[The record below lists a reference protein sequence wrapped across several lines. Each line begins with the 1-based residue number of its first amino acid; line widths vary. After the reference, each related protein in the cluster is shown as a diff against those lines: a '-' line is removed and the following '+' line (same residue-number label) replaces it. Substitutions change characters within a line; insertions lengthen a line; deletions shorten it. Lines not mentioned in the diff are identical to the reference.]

1 MKLSFSLSS
10 KPSSKQQQQ
19 QQPNSKLLQKFN
31 TDDDDNRDS
40 ANKEYLTEFDASKS
54 LLESQNSKKLVIPP
68 KPNEWRPHKKMKNL
82 DLPLQSSSSTPQDLQ
97 FELESTATADADPNN
112 MSYGLNLRNSNTDDA
127 NNSESDDVKP
137 QPQPQPQ
144 PQRPIP
150 IESVMLHKLKED
162 LKRLPDDRGIDEY
175 ADMPVE
181 GFGAALLAGYGWYEG
196 RGIGRNVKEDVKV
209 VQYERRTAKEGLG
222 FVTDMPVI
230 NNNNNTSS
238 SNAMKKEKELR
249 NIRGGGEEQEGR
261 FRVGKDVRIIGGR
274 DIGLKGR
281 IVEVMGN
288 DLVVLKLSGR
298 EEEVKVRIG
307 NVAELGSVEEER
319 CLRKLKELRIQG
331 SKGEVSG
338 SDGDGKRVKDSSSGR
353 RRSHRQNKEEEGIEE
368 QRKDDKRSREEG
380 RGRQPREELRTTN
393 QVRWLSSRIRVRI
406 ISKDLKGGRLYLKK
420 GEVVDVVGLTTCD
433 ISMDDTRELIQGVDQ
448 GLLETALPR
457 RGGPV
462 LVLYGKHKGVYGSLV
477 EKDVENETAVVRDA
491 DTHVLL
497 NVRLEQIAEYIGDPS
512 YIGY

>member
-19 QQPNSKLLQKFN
+19 QQPKSKPLQKFN

-54 LLESQNSKKLVIPP
+54 QLASQNSKKLVIPP

-249 NIRGGGEEQEGR
+249 NISGGGEEQEGR

-281 IVEVMGN
+281 IVEVM
-288 DLVVLKLSGR
+288 
-298 EEEVKVRIG
+298 
-307 NVAELGSVEEER
+307 ELGSVEEER

-338 SDGDGKRVKDSSSGR
+338 SDGDGKRVKDSSSG

-393 QVRWLSSRIRVRI
+393 QVRWLSSHIRVRI